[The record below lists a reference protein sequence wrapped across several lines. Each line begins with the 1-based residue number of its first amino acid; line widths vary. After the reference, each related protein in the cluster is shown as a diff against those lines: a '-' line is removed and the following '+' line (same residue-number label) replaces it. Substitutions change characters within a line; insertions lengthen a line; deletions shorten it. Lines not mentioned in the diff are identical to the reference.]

1 MENKEEM
8 CNCLTNDRE
17 LLKKEIIK
25 CIDNMDIERIRM
37 LYLTAKIWEFN
48 KA

>member
-8 CNCLTNDRE
+8 GNCLTNDRE
-17 LLKKEIIK
+17 LLKEEIIK
-25 CIDNMDIERIRM
+25 CIDNMDIERVRM